1 MAHVHHVA
9 AHSAAYGQLK
19 ALSDI
24 YRRYLPLWTFPFLPL
39 AVAAV
44 FQSLAW
50 MSGPIF
56 FGGLSLAPRLLVL
69 WFLALGEYVFMSTS
83 MNAGVEVFGMQEPLL
98 VVIYQVMTLVVFML
112 IDIFVFRKRFRMKY
126 AVSFV
131 ILAMAV
137 YVAYMW

>member
-1 MAHVHHVA
+1 MPVR
-9 AHSAAYGQLK
+9 SAAYEQLK
-19 ALSDI
+19 WLTDR
-24 YRRYLPLWTFPFLPL
+24 YRSRLPLWTFPFLPL

-44 FQSLAW
+44 FQSMAW

-56 FGGLSLAPRLLVL
+56 FGSLSLVPRLFVL

-112 IDIFVFRKRFRMKY
+112 IDIFVFRKRFKLKY

-131 ILAMAV
+131 MLALAV